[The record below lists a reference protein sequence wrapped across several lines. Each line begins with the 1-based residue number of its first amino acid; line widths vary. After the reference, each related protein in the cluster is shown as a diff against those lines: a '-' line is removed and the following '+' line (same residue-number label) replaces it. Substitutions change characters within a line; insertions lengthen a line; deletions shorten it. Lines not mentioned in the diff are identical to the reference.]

1 MQISSTLVSAAVA
14 ETDTTSM
21 KWCAVKIVYNVFTA
35 IPHLDF
41 GFPSTAAPFIE
52 TKTDFSRDITISYFR
67 MSTI

>member
-1 MQISSTLVSAAVA
+1 MQISFTLVSAAVA

-35 IPHLDF
+35 IPHLDV
-41 GFPSTAAPFIE
+41 GFPNTAAPVIE

-67 MSTI
+67 MGTF